1 MKYQPHYQLTRTE
14 VEEKKKPF
22 AGRYEC
28 HICVATFTEMKCGK
42 LMVHVSGL
50 CTQV

>member
-28 HICVATFTEMKCGK
+28 HICVATFNEIGIHLFLHRSTM
-42 LMVHVSGL
+42 
-50 CTQV
+50 